1 MTLPLLPNR
10 FPLTSL
16 TQFSANLALTA
27 AFVLSPSISRLIS
40 VLGVEERVNLL
51 ANIAAFAP
59 PRYTTLPSESLT
71 TLLNLLAAVMRSLP
85 IGVLGLNSSA
95 AAGKRVAESESDSDS
110 EDPAQISPVNQF
122 PLPQLDERTLK
133 RLQTLPTPTH
143 ISSLI
148 RATQSH
154 SMSRIALCDFLF
166 ALCTV
171 WPLRSDS
178 VLSTA
183 VASTSGGFIRELY
196 RGYVRSSPLGK
207 EVSLVT
213 LLGMSS
219 SFYLIINPLTASQ
232 TLQMR
237 TLGFRFFF

>member
-16 TQFSANLALTA
+16 TQFSANLPLTA
-27 AFVLSPSISRLIS
+27 ASVLSPSISQLIS

-59 PRYTTLPSESLT
+59 PRYTTLPFASLT
-71 TLLNLLAAVMRSLP
+71 ALLNLLAAVMRSLP
-85 IGVLGLNSSA
+85 TGVLGPNSSA

-110 EDPAQISPVNQF
+110 EDPAHISPANRV
-122 PLPQLDERTLK
+122 PLPRLDERTLK

-154 SMSRIALCDFLF
+154 SMLRIALCDFLF

-183 VASTSGGFIRELY
+183 VVSTGGGFVRELY
-196 RGYVRSSPLGK
+196 RSYVRSSPLGK
-207 EVSLVT
+207 EVSLIT

-219 SFYLIINPLTASQ
+219 SFYLIINPLTTSQ

-237 TLGFRFFF
+237 TLGPRCFS

>member
-1 MTLPLLPNR
+1 M
-10 FPLTSL
+10 
-16 TQFSANLALTA
+16 
-27 AFVLSPSISRLIS
+27 
-40 VLGVEERVNLL
+40 NLL

-59 PRYTTLPSESLT
+59 PRYTTLPFASLA

-85 IGVLGLNSSA
+85 TGVLGPNSSA

-110 EDPAQISPVNQF
+110 EDPAHISPANRV
-122 PLPQLDERTLK
+122 PLPRLDERTLK

-183 VASTSGGFIRELY
+183 VVSTGGGFVRELY
-196 RGYVRSSPLGK
+196 RSYVRSSPLGK
-207 EVSLVT
+207 EVSLIT

-219 SFYLIINPLTASQ
+219 SFYLIINPLTTSQ

-237 TLGFRFFF
+237 TLGPRCFS